1 MRKRLLRCVV
11 LTLTVT
17 LAGSVAGR
25 AQQAPSAAPAP
36 AAGANPNPVL
46 PDGFVIGA
54 GDVLSIVFWRDKDI
68 SGDVTVRPDG
78 KISLPLLNE
87 VQALG
92 STPEQL
98 RAALVAAAAKFIE
111 DPSAT
116 VIVKEIHSRNVFITG
131 SVAKPGTYPLG
142 REMTVLQLIASAGG
156 LLEYADADN
165 ITIIGTE
172 NGRTQYRKFSYND
185 VVKRQRGEQNILLK
199 PGDTVVV
206 R

>member
-1 MRKRLLRCVV
+1 MRKRLVGYVV
-11 LTLTVT
+11 FTLTVSM
-17 LAGSVAGR
+17 AGPLVGR
-25 AQQAPSAAPAP
+25 AQQAPAAPP
-36 AAGANPNPVL
+36 AGAAANPVPL
-46 PDGFVIGA
+46 PEGYVIGA
-54 GDVLSIVFWRDKDI
+54 ADVLSIVFWRDKDI

-92 STPEQL
+92 QTPEQL
-98 RAALVAAAAKFIE
+98 RAALVAAAGKFIE

-156 LLEYADADN
+156 LLEYADSEN

-172 NGRTQYRKFSYND
+172 NGKTQYRKFSYND
-185 VVKRQRGEQNILLK
+185 VVKRQRGEQNVLLK